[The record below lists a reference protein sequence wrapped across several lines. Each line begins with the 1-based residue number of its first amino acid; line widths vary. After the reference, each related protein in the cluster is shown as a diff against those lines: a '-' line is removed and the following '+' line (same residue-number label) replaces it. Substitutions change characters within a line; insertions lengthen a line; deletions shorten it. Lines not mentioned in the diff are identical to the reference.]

1 MTVTVGAPMP
11 FATVELDLRR
21 AKRYVVNAVVSFCW
35 DPGNGAL
42 REGRGTTLDI
52 SSRGVFVTT
61 AVVPQAGVQ
70 LELDIDLRS
79 LTPEWKPLRF
89 HGEGKVV
96 RTIERGL
103 DSGFAAEVLF
113 QTETSE
119 ATFSAYHS
127 RIQ

>member
-1 MTVTVGAPMP
+1 MTVGAPMS

-21 AKRYVVNAVVSFCW
+21 AKRYVVNAGVCFCW

-52 SSRGVFVTT
+52 SSRGVFVI
-61 AVVPQAGVQ
+61 ADVVPQTGVQ

-79 LTPEWKPLRF
+79 LTPEWKTLRF

-96 RTIERGL
+96 RIIEKGP

-113 QTETSE
+113 QTETSD
-119 ATFSAYHS
+119 ATLSEYHS